1 MKLPPSYTPLA
12 AYVAPARERSEPWR
26 LGAGMAL
33 ILMLALTMATAFGAL
48 LGALLPPTT
57 YTAYIEATSAGPGE
71 ILFRRCRGR
80 SDYVGERNHWARM
93 TELVDHSRLAARIA
107 REIGLACVPES
118 QPRLVA

>member
-1 MKLPPSYTPLA
+1 VSGE
-12 AYVAPARERSEPWR
+12 V
-26 LGAGMAL
+26 
-33 ILMLALTMATAFGAL
+33 ILHGDELYCHVSIGGF
-48 LGALLPPTT
+48 
-57 YTAYIEATSAGPGE
+57 GPGE